1 MEEILKGQDDRI
13 KNQINKL
20 KEQDDRFKEQDQVIR
35 ELMKKIEQLENIAS
49 GRIAEVRSR
58 SRSCNCITRTSQ
70 QECRGILE
78 NENRYLRSL
87 AEMPALGFNFH

>member
-13 KNQINKL
+13 IDQINKF
-20 KEQDDRFKEQDQVIR
+20 KEQDDRLKEQDQVIR
-35 ELMKKIEQLENIAS
+35 EIMKKIEQ
-49 GRIAEVRSR
+49 
-58 SRSCNCITRTSQ
+58 
-70 QECRGILE
+70 LE

>member
-13 KNQINKL
+13 KDQINKL
-20 KEQDDRFKEQDQVIR
+20 KEQDQVIR
-35 ELMKKIEQLENIAS
+35 ELMKKIEQ
-49 GRIAEVRSR
+49 
-58 SRSCNCITRTSQ
+58 
-70 QECRGILE
+70 LE

>member
-20 KEQDDRFKEQDQVIR
+20 KEQDQAIR
-35 ELMKKIEQLENIAS
+35 ELMKKIEQ
-49 GRIAEVRSR
+49 
-58 SRSCNCITRTSQ
+58 
-70 QECRGILE
+70 LE